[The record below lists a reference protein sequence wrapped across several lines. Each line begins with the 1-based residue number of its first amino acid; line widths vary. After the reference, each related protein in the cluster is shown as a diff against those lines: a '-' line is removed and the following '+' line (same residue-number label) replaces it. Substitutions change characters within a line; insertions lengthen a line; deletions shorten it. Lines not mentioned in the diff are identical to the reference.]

1 MFGSKTDATN
11 AARTETPEDSAPTSP
26 ESGSSGVV
34 VTEVARRFA
43 VLSVEE
49 AEAPDGTPGKHWYR
63 YVIEVPGSNIT
74 GMRCGS
80 KQEVTRFAHDYVENL
95 SQRNSLRAGYMNAA
109 KHKK

>member
-11 AARTETPEDSAPTSP
+11 AARTETPGDNVPAAPEIADSR
-26 ESGSSGVV
+26 VV
-34 VTEVARRFA
+34 VTEVSRRFV

-49 AEAPDGTPGKHWYR
+49 AEAPDGAPGKHWYR

-80 KQEVTRFAHDYVENL
+80 KQEVTRFAQDYAENL
-95 SQRNSLRAGYMNAA
+95 SQRNTLRTGYMNAA